1 MSYDEEQQRRS
12 RVVVETPTSRREV
25 VQSQTVRYPEE
36 RRGYSVGIIA
46 AVALTAIAATVIIM
60 LFLTNPRDDSD
71 STTNVNLRA
80 SAPAQPTPY
89 TQAPVIVQA
98 TPLGQPT
105 PIIIQQAP
113 ATQPPPIIVAPPPTT
128 TEPSTSTSPPSSTTA
143 PPASSGASASDDLS
157 IQQRVDRLFAEDR
170 DVSAA
175 NVFATVVEGRV
186 RLTGTVSSESVKQRA
201 ERLAYTVK
209 GVLGVDNRITVSPA
223 P

>member
-36 RRGYSVGIIA
+36 RRGYSVGVIA

-60 LFLTNPRDDSD
+60 LFLTNPSDDSD
-71 STTNVNLRA
+71 STTNINLRA

-89 TQAPVIVQA
+89 AQAPVIVQ
-98 TPLGQPT
+98 TPMMQPT

-113 ATQPPPIIVAPPPTT
+113 VQPAPIIVAPPPTT
-128 TEPSTSTSPPSSTTA
+128 SEPTTTTSPPSSTAA
-143 PPASSGASASDDLS
+143 PPASAGSSAADDLS
-157 IQQRVDRLFAEDR
+157 IQQRVDRVFAEDR

-186 RLTGTVSSESVKQRA
+186 RLTGTVSSDAVKQRA
-201 ERLAYTVK
+201 ERLAYSVK
-209 GVLGVDNRITVSPA
+209 GVHGVDNRITVSPA

>member
-1 MSYDEEQQRRS
+1 MSYDEEQHKRS

-36 RRGYSVGIIA
+36 RRGYSTGVIA

-60 LFLTNPRDDSD
+60 LFLTNPSDDSD

-89 TQAPVIVQA
+89 VQTPVIVQ
-98 TPLGQPT
+98 TPMTQPT

-113 ATQPPPIIVAPPPTT
+113 VQPAPIIVAPPPTT
-128 TEPSTSTSPPSSTTA
+128 DAPTTTTSPPSSTAA
-143 PPASSGASASDDLS
+143 PPASTGASASDDLS
-157 IQQRVDRLFAEDR
+157 IQQRVDRVFADDR

-186 RLTGTVSSESVKQRA
+186 RLTGTVSSDAVKQRA

-209 GVLGVDNRITVSPA
+209 GVLGVDNRITVSPT